1 MVGMADS
8 MDRLLEW
15 LGKLFLDL
23 GGSSKGFLPFLCFV
37 IKSDLKNSN
46 NFQS

>member
-1 MVGMADS
+1 MIGMADG

-15 LGKLFLDL
+15 LGKLFLHL
-23 GGSSKGFLPFLCFV
+23 GGSSKEFLLFLCFV

-46 NFQS
+46 NFKK